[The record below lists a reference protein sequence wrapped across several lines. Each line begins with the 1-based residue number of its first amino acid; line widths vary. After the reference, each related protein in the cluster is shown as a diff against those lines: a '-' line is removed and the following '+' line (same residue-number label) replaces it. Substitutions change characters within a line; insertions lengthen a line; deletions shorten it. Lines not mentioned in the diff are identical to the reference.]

1 MAEVIGLGLTHYPA
15 LSRPG
20 NTFTRAL
27 KFALDDPAL
36 PAELRSVENW
46 PAEMQE
52 EWSGD
57 EGLAATERHRVDVE
71 SGLMEMRRRLD
82 EFKPDVVIVW
92 GDDQYELFQEDLI
105 PPFCILAAD
114 EFEYPA
120 TYADDPNVWGETS
133 ADIVK
138 VQGAP
143 EAGRWIAQH
152 VIDAGF
158 DLAYSYKIRDDRKFP
173 HAFIHTVSYLDMAR
187 DGFPFRL
194 LPIAVNCYGKY
205 VIARRGGMRGFAEIT
220 GEVDP
225 PAPSPQ
231 RCMDLGGAI
240 ARAAMDSP
248 WRVAMVASSSWS
260 HAFLHDRAWH
270 LHPDVET
277 DRALYKALQE
287 GDVDAWRR
295 RSADDVAL
303 SGQQEMLN
311 WYCLLGAAE
320 EAGLKLNWSQ
330 FVETWICNS
339 NKVFAVLD

>member
-1 MAEVIGLGLTHYPA
+1 VAEVIGLGLTHYPA

-27 KFALDDPAL
+27 KFALEDPAL

-57 EGLAATERHRVDVE
+57 EGLAATERHRADVE
-71 SGLMEMRRRLD
+71 
-82 EFKPDVVIVW
+82 
-92 GDDQYELFQEDLI
+92 
-105 PPFCILAAD
+105 
-114 EFEYPA
+114 